1 MKNSIST
8 KFFGFYLLLGLR
20 CFLMVAAG
28 GSYFMEKR
36 LEQHINK
43 QEYSLARRIA
53 KDYAVLESEDS
64 SSDPNSLLF
73 DSLDYLGDY
82 HTGEIWIAD
91 VKKGIYFS
99 NARKI
104 PVSLYDK
111 IPVFFSE
118 LSSDTHYEI
127 GTFFDFFSTPQ
138 LTTAAKI
145 TVNSETQG
153 YVLIHYPL
161 REIYQERDNF
171 REVMLVIFLQ
181 VYAVVFL
188 LLVFQRIYIHEPLQ
202 EIVKGA
208 ANFGS
213 GNLDYKIPVKRDD
226 EMGYLANSLNYMADR
241 LNENGEYQRRIV
253 ANVSHDF
260 RSPLTSIRGYVQ
272 AMLDGTIPPEMQEK
286 YLKIISYESERL
298 EKLTKNL
305 MVLGKLDDKKRLMN
319 MKRFDI
325 NHISRITSA
334 TFEGR
339 CTERFIH
346 LELHLAGKELFVRA
360 DMDQI
365 QQVLYN
371 LLDNA
376 IKFSQ
381 DHSSI
386 LLETTEKNGKVFV
399 SVKDHGI
406 GIPKDSLSKIWDR
419 FYKLDASRGKDRK
432 GSGLGLAI
440 VKEIINAHGEN
451 LNVISTEGVG
461 TEFIFSLEKAK

>member
-1 MKNSIST
+1 MKKSIST
-8 KFFGFYLLLGLR
+8 RYFGCYLLLGII
-20 CFLMVAAG
+20 CFLVVAAG
-28 GSYFMEKR
+28 GSYLMEKR
-36 LEQHINK
+36 LEQHVSK
-43 QEYSLARRIA
+43 EEYSLARQISE
-53 KDYAVLESEDS
+53 DYASLGLDDS
-64 SSDPNSLLF
+64 SSDSNILF

-82 HTGEIWIAD
+82 HTCEIWVAD
-91 VKKGIYFS
+91 IKKDIYFS
-99 NARKI
+99 TAEEI
-104 PVSLYDK
+104 PASLYEK

-118 LSSDTHYEI
+118 LPSDMHYEI
-127 GTFFDFFSTPQ
+127 GTFFDYFSTPQ
-138 LTTAAKI
+138 LTTAAEI
-145 TVNSETQG
+145 TVDFDTQG

-171 REVMLVIFLQ
+171 REVMLAIFLL
-181 VYAVVFL
+181 VYAIVFF
-188 LLVFQRIYIHEPLQ
+188 LLVFHRIYVHKPLQ

-241 LNENGEYQRRIV
+241 MNENGEYQRRIV

-272 AMLDGTIPPEMQEK
+272 AMLDGTISPKMQEK

-305 MVLGKLDDKKRLMN
+305 MVLGQLDDKKRLMN

-325 NHISRITSA
+325 NYIIRITSA
-334 TFEGR
+334 TFEGL
-339 CTERFIH
+339 CTERSIC
-346 LELHLAGKELFVRA
+346 LELHLAERELLVHA
-360 DMDQI
+360 DMEQI

-376 IKFSQ
+376 IKFSS

-386 LLETTEKNGKVFV
+386 IVETREKNGKVFI

-406 GIPKDSLSKIWDR
+406 GIPKDSLSKIWER
-419 FYKLDASRGKDRK
+419 FYKLDSSRGKDRK